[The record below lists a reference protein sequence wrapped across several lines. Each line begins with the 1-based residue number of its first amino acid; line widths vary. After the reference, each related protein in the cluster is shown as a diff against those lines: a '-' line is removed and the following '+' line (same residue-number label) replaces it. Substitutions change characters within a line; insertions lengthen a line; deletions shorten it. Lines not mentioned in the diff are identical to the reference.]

1 MAEVKLLKVDELPI
15 GEIEVV
21 SRLRPVSAAGVAAVM
36 TSLNEIGHIVSPL
49 WVRKTKTGYLLLDGA
64 HRLEAARQHGLDVL
78 PVRAFTCNDRQARF
92 MEIDGNLAGAEL
104 TALDTA
110 VFLAARKTVYEE
122 EYPETKAAIAG
133 GLARQGSAGDIMSFA
148 AAAAEKMGVSERHV
162 QRLTQVGLVLGP
174 LEIEQLRCMVKSVAL
189 KDLME
194 LAKMD
199 NNSMRSDLVGR
210 LAQGGV
216 KSIAEGKRLYWS
228 ENKPAPKDPVEEA
241 FKALL
246 NAWKRAPKAAQR
258 RFVAATASEIAPQIN
273 ALNLEGDDV

>member
-1 MAEVKLLKVDELPI
+1 MAEVKLLKIDELPI
-15 GEIEVV
+15 REIEVV

-36 TSLNEIGHIVSPL
+36 ASLNEIGHIVSPL

-78 PVRAFTCNDRQARF
+78 PVRAFACNDRQARF

-174 LEIEQLRCMVKSVAL
+174 LEIEQLRGMVKSVAL

-216 KSIAEGKRLYWS
+216 KSIAEGKRLFWS
-228 ENKPAPKDPVEEA
+228 ESKPTPKDPIEEA

-273 ALNLEGDDV
+273 ALNLEGGDA